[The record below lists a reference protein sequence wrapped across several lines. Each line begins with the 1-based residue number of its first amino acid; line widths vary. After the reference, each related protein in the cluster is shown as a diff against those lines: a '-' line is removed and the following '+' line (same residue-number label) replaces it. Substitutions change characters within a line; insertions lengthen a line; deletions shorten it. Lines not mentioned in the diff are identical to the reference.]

1 MTGTKAFSLP
11 GSRCSTPRPRTSG
24 HGDDFK
30 VEDQLIL
37 AIRLSFPLP
46 KSGAFK
52 DLLAIDDADGGCAVG
67 PLQPLE

>member
-1 MTGTKAFSLP
+1 MTETKAFSLP
-11 GSRCSTPRPRTSG
+11 GSRDSTRRPRNRRFQ
-24 HGDDFK
+24 DQRN
-30 VEDQLIL
+30 QLIL

-52 DLLAIDDADGGCAVG
+52 DLLAAIDDADGGCAAG